1 MNYLEKNKEQFINDL
16 KGLIKIESYLEDPYV
31 YPTQEMKDAV
41 NYMVD
46 LGNKEGFTTYADPGG
61 YYGYIEI
68 GQGEEML
75 ALLGH
80 VDVVPPGE
88 DLDRWTTP
96 AFELTVEDD
105 LLKGRGTQ
113 DDKGP
118 VMLGFYLLKS
128 LIEEGVELN
137 KRIRLIF
144 PTDEESF
151 WRGIEKYKADGN
163 EIPVAG
169 ITPDSAFPIIYS
181 ERELYEFKIFA
192 EPTDEFTI
200 KAGAALNVVP
210 DKATLIK
217 DGETKIFKGKAS
229 HAMAPW
235 HGDNA
240 IDKLLDEVDSE
251 HELIKFAKNEI
262 NKELNGETIF
272 SELIQD
278 DDSQLS
284 FNFAVLKMNS
294 TKSELAVDIR
304 IPNTSNTEDLESRIQ
319 KLLSDKYPTLR
330 YERYDQLP
338 GVHIPLE
345 SELAKVLM
353 ESYQAISGD
362 LESQPI
368 ATGGATYARGMENIV
383 AYGPFFKDSPQTE
396 HQYDEYVKFSDFVKA
411 FDIYEMVFKKLN

>member
-46 LGNKEGFTTYADPGG
+46 LGNKEGFTTYADPEG

-96 AFELTVEDD
+96 AFELTIEDD

-128 LIEEGVELN
+128 LIEEGIELN

-181 ERELYEFKIFA
+181 ERELYEFKIFG

-240 IDKLLDEVDSE
+240 INKLLDEVDSE

-272 SELIQD
+272 GELIQD

-304 IPNTSNTEDLESRIQ
+304 IPNTSNTEELESRIQ
-319 KLLSDKYPTLR
+319 KLLSDKYPSLR

-396 HQYDEYVKFSDFVKA
+396 HQYDEYVRFSDFVKA